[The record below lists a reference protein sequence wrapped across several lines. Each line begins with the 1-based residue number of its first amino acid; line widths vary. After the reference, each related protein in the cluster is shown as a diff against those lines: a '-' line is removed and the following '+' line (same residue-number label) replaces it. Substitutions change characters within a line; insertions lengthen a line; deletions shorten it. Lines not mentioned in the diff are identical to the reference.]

1 VFICVCER
9 KRNAKSVSLP
19 PAVYCEEVDASNI
32 FYLML
37 TLTLNWAMLLHLHFF
52 LCRPAKKTSP
62 DNRLECI
69 CKCKKASSRGFYHIY
84 LVFSG

>member
-32 FYLML
+32 FYPML
-37 TLTLNWAMLLHLHFF
+37 TLTLN
-52 LCRPAKKTSP
+52 
-62 DNRLECI
+62 
-69 CKCKKASSRGFYHIY
+69 
-84 LVFSG
+84 